1 VAPPVWLDPHEQRAW
16 RTYLAVHARLGARL
30 RRSLLE
36 CAGLSDADY
45 GVLVNLSES
54 PGGRLRA
61 RDLGAALEWEKSRLS
76 HQLRRMRER
85 GLVDREG
92 STTDRRGSVVVLT
105 RAGRQAI
112 EHAAPHH
119 AADVRRW
126 FVDPLTADEL
136 ATLTTIGDRILA
148 QLDEEP

>member
-1 VAPPVWLDPHEQRAW
+1 MPPVWLDPKQQRAW
-16 RTYLAVHARLGARL
+16 RTYLAVHARLTARL

-45 GVLVNLSES
+45 GVLVNLSEA
-54 PGGRLRA
+54 PKGRLRA

-76 HQLRRMRER
+76 HQLRRMEAR
-85 GLVDREG
+85 GLVTREG

-105 RAGRQAI
+105 RAGRKAI
-112 EHAAPHH
+112 EQAAPHH

-126 FVDPLTADEL
+126 FVDPLTRREL
-136 ATLTTIGDRILA
+136 DALTAIGDRILA
-148 QLDEEP
+148 RLDEDP